1 LFSITLPIS
10 TLLMIAMAV
19 SVACAVA
26 GDAGHD
32 YKSAMILHTKF
43 SDIIKIDAITVLV
56 TGLAAPFVFDIFV
69 SAFQN
74 ELFTSIMP
82 APQAQLV
89 ADSLNGFEHPA
100 LFFAGFIIAFSGEII
115 NRFLPAKLKDLLLWM
130 PFGIGLFLGPGLAL
144 PIAIGAAISVWI
156 NKKHPDKFHTGILI
170 AAGIMGAEG
179 IAGFAAGA
187 LTIFGIT
194 AVTSTIVLGILF
206 FIVLLAGIWIQKNIK
221 IL

>member
-1 LFSITLPIS
+1 
-10 TLLMIAMAV
+10 
-19 SVACAVA
+19 
-26 GDAGHD
+26 
-32 YKSAMILHTKF
+32 
-43 SDIIKIDAITVLV
+43 
-56 TGLAAPFVFDIFV
+56 
-69 SAFQN
+69 
-74 ELFTSIMP
+74 
-82 APQAQLV
+82 
-89 ADSLNGFEHPA
+89 
-100 LFFAGFIIAFSGEII
+100 
-115 NRFLPAKLKDLLLWM
+115 M